1 MKKVSTRTY
10 EKTKESVKDEKKLAD
25 KIGPVNRKENKMLA
39 NNNQDPNNQQH
50 RTLRESSNS
59 SQ

>member
-1 MKKVSTRTY
+1 MKKVSTRTN

-25 KIGPVNRKENKMLA
+25 KIGPVNRKENKLLA
-39 NNNQDPNNQQH
+39 SNHQDPNNQQH
-50 RTLRESSNS
+50 RTLRENSNS